1 METTKTRDER
11 NAELEQLS
19 ATDQG
24 RFELVE
30 LFNRYRGQATGN
42 SLPPGILLVTEILEH
57 EFGPE
62 K

>member
-1 METTKTRDER
+1 MQAAKTRDER

-30 LFNRYRGQATGN
+30 LLNRYRGQATGN
-42 SLPPGILLVTEILEH
+42 SLPSGTLLMTEILDH